1 MGIGA
6 TLDCHNWS
14 LPMEAFLEAL
24 VTLARRTRNKALIA
38 FTTIAAIVVMMVV
51 WYVALRAG

>member
-1 MGIGA
+1 
-6 TLDCHNWS
+6 
-14 LPMEAFLEAL
+14 MEAFLEAL